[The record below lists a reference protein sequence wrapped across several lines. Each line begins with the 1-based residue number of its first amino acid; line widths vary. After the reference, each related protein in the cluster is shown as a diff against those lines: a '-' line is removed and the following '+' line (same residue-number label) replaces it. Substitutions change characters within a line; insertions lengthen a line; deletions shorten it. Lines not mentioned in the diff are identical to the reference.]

1 MKLILSKIL
10 YFIGDLISK
19 LFYYKFFCKFSGF
32 LYPIYSKLM
41 IWSSDLDKEGKVWYD
56 HKINE

>member
-1 MKLILSKIL
+1 M
-10 YFIGDLISK
+10 GDLISK
-19 LFYYKFFCKFSGF
+19 LFYYKFFCKFSRF

-56 HKINE
+56 HNINE

>member
-10 YFIGDLISK
+10 YYIADLISK
-19 LFYYKFFCKFSGF
+19 SFYYDFFCKMSKF

-41 IWSSDLDKEGKVWYD
+41 IWSSNLDKNGKIWKD
-56 HKINE
+56 I